1 MRVGVGIKTWMK
13 SSLSRICTDVILS
26 PSGFFIQLLLG
37 ISMVLVLLIRIG
49 NWEPHWFLGII
60 LWFERFS
67 EGPVSTRCR
76 LLRHL
81 AMGSN
86 LTRGYFY
93 ERKMVTLNQKTF

>member
-60 LWFERFS
+60 LWFERFLRRSGVHALQAS
-67 EGPVSTRCR
+67 EARISLGGISTK
-76 LLRHL
+76 
-81 AMGSN
+81 
-86 LTRGYFY
+86 
-93 ERKMVTLNQKTF
+93 EIW